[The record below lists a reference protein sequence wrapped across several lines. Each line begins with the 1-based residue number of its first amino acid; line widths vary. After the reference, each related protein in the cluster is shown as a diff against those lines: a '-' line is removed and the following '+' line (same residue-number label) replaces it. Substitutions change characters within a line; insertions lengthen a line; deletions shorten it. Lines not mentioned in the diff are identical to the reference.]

1 MKIRNFILAAA
12 AVLSMSVSCREI
24 ESDLSFPSI
33 SMVQSEELTFD
44 QGAGSRTVS
53 FITNRAWKAT
63 ADVDWVAIDPS
74 EGEGSTDSQTVT
86 VTVLDNSSWDRTA
99 TVTIDIVYDTQTF
112 PLAQAGKGSPDDRFF
127 YFNDFDK
134 EIAEQSYGSSKNSW
148 PYLDQFDGWKN
159 EKGKGVDAIEYEFAS
174 ISARNN
180 SNSNGTYSDYDGSGA
195 NNLLFSTNGYI
206 KISKIALNGNT
217 DVALSFGTEKYDN
230 NNKNALFTASELPV
244 YISADGQKWVLLD
257 YSYAGTAAGRWN
269 LASATFSVP
278 SGTEYLYL
286 YITSTLSGVHRI
298 DDLSLEISEQP
309 GTAIDF
315 SKGIELGSGTV
326 PDPGTGSVTDA
337 IEVTCAKAAELC
349 KALQDGANS
358 QETYTV
364 TGYITDVFATVSKGQ
379 QSFWMADTPDGGK
392 IIQAYWANLPEGVAS
407 FTKGAKVKITGK
419 LLKYVNGGNVTAEI
433 KNATVVILE
442 EGGAG
447 TGGSTEPGTGADAID
462 VTCAKAAELC
472 NALADGAESGQTYS
486 VTGYITDVFANVS
499 RGQQSFWMADT
510 PDGGKIIQAYW
521 ANLPEGV
528 ASFTKG
534 AKVKITGKL
543 LKYVKDG
550 AVTPEIKNAD
560 VAILTDDGGDPGSTD
575 PGEGESGNK
584 KTIATGTQSLTWS
597 DVTDEVY
604 GEGKT
609 VTSDG
614 VAMSV
619 FKYKSTTNL
628 TNVLQT
634 GHIRVYKDYWVS
646 VSVEGASKITKVQ
659 FSTTD
664 ASYTYDMTVSDGS
677 MAKADTG
684 AKTVTWT
691 GSLASFGAQSSAGQI
706 RITGVTVTY
715 E

>member
-63 ADVDWVAIDPS
+63 SDVDWVAIDPS

-134 EIAEQSYGSSKNSW
+134 KIAEEKYGSSNKSW

-159 EKGKGVDAIEYEFAS
+159 HKGRDTSAIEYEFAS

-180 SNSNGTYSDYDGSGA
+180 SNSNGKYSDYDGSGG
-195 NNLLFSTNGYI
+195 NNLLFSTNGYL

-230 NNKNALFTASELPV
+230 NNTNALFTASELPV

-278 SGTEYLYL
+278 SGTKYLYL
-286 YITSTLSGVHRI
+286 YITSKLSGVHRI

-309 GTAIDF
+309 GTSIDF
-315 SKGIELGSGTV
+315 SKGVELGSGTV

-349 KALQDGANS
+349 KALADGANS
-358 QETYTV
+358 EETYTV

-392 IIQAYWANLPEGVAS
+392 VIQAYWANLPA
-407 FTKGAKVKITGK
+407 
-419 LLKYVNGGNVTAEI
+419 
-433 KNATVVILE
+433 
-442 EGGAG
+442 
-447 TGGSTEPGTGADAID
+447 
-462 VTCAKAAELC
+462 
-472 NALADGAESGQTYS
+472 
-486 VTGYITDVFANVS
+486 
-499 RGQQSFWMADT
+499 
-510 PDGGKIIQAYW
+510 
-521 ANLPEGV
+521 GV

-560 VAILTDDGGDPGSTD
+560 VVILTDDSSDPGSTD
-575 PGEGESGNK
+575 PGESESGNK

-597 DVTDEVY
+597 DVTDGVY

-614 VAMSV
+614 VAISV

>member
-159 EKGKGVDAIEYEFAS
+159 QKGKGISAIEYDFAS

-180 SNSNGTYSDYDGSGA
+180 SNSNGTYSDYDGSGG
-195 NNLLFSTNGYI
+195 NNLLFSTNGHLM
-206 KISKIALNGNT
+206 ISKIALNGKTN
-217 DVALSFGTEKYDN
+217 VALSFGTEKYDN

-244 YISADGQKWVLLD
+244 YVSVDGQKWVLLD

-269 LASATFSVP
+269 LASAVFSVP

-326 PDPGTGSVTDA
+326 PDPGTGSDSDA

-349 KALQDGANS
+349 NALADGANS
-358 QETYTV
+358 QETYAV

-392 IIQAYWANLPEGVAS
+392 IIQAYWANLPA
-407 FTKGAKVKITGK
+407 
-419 LLKYVNGGNVTAEI
+419 
-433 KNATVVILE
+433 
-442 EGGAG
+442 
-447 TGGSTEPGTGADAID
+447 
-462 VTCAKAAELC
+462 
-472 NALADGAESGQTYS
+472 
-486 VTGYITDVFANVS
+486 
-499 RGQQSFWMADT
+499 
-510 PDGGKIIQAYW
+510 
-521 ANLPEGV
+521 GV

-560 VAILTDDGGDPGSTD
+560 VLILTDDSSDPGSTD
-575 PGEGESGNK
+575 PGESESGNK

-597 DVTDEVY
+597 DVTDGVY

-614 VAMSV
+614 VTISV

-628 TNVLQT
+628 TNVLQA

>member
-12 AVLSMSVSCREI
+12 AVLSISVSCREI

-134 EIAEQSYGSSKNSW
+134 EVSSQTFGSNGSSW

-315 SKGIELGSGTV
+315 SKGVELGSGTV
-326 PDPGTGSVTDA
+326 PDPGTGSGSDA
-337 IEVTCAKAAELC
+337 IDVTCAKAAELC
-349 KALQDGANS
+349 NALADGANS
-358 QETYTV
+358 EETYTV

-392 IIQAYWANLPEGVAS
+392 IIQAYWANLPEGV
-407 FTKGAKVKITGK
+407 T
-419 LLKYVNGGNVTAEI
+419 
-433 KNATVVILE
+433 
-442 EGGAG
+442 
-447 TGGSTEPGTGADAID
+447 
-462 VTCAKAAELC
+462 
-472 NALADGAESGQTYS
+472 
-486 VTGYITDVFANVS
+486 
-499 RGQQSFWMADT
+499 
-510 PDGGKIIQAYW
+510 
-521 ANLPEGV
+521 
-528 ASFTKG
+528 SFTKG

-560 VAILTDDGGDPGSTD
+560 VVILTDDSGEPGSTD

-597 DVTDEVY
+597 DVTDGVY

-609 VTSDG
+609 VTSEG
-614 VAMSV
+614 VTISV

-628 TNVLQT
+628 TNVLQA

-677 MAKADTG
+677 TAKADTG